1 MRSDKNLTDNS
12 DLGRS
17 VILLKIIELLIVI
30 IEKC

>member
-12 DLGRS
+12 DPGRS
-17 VILLKIIELLIVI
+17 VIRLKIIELLIVI

>member
-12 DLGRS
+12 DLGRL
-17 VILLKIIELLIVI
+17 VIRLKIIELLIVI